1 MLVAAKCTQCGA
13 NIQIDPS
20 HEAGICPHC
29 GTAFITEKAVNNYNV
44 TYMTTNTYNT
54 VTNIQG
60 GEVHIHNGSDSAQ
73 ALFDNIRGLIEKGV
87 GEPRECGDSD
97 EKALYE
103 NLEKFM
109 TKYPLDKR
117 RYEIDALL
125 ALARAR
131 AGLKPSANAFNDILK
146 LKKADPE
153 NGERYYS
160 LLLDAVNRTLSAKCG
175 RTFSGDML
183 DLKLCL
189 QDVGAAV
196 PSAIRERREFAQ
208 SLIYY
213 ERKKE
218 EYEKPSS
225 QPRVALIPP
234 HYAER
239 LEFCVRDLL
248 DTAREMLKEKK
259 CGYDGEYLLYLYGAA
274 QQLLVSDYRMP
285 FPETKTEEQSRAVL
299 ESFSAFSDAVSSALS
314 TEDRARTEDLTR
326 QLFSADR
333 EEFYREEWDYYG
345 RKIGCGDK
353 NTAFS
358 FLRDMVRLRIG
369 YAAVLLENNFK
380 KGLFGIKY
388 TQKVPDRDAQELT
401 RRSIEYARERFKE

>member
-131 AGLKPSANAFNDILK
+131 AGLKPSANAFNDIL
-146 LKKADPE
+146 
-153 NGERYYS
+153 S
-160 LLLDAVNRTLSAKCG
+160 L
-175 RTFSGDML
+175 
-183 DLKLCL
+183 
-189 QDVGAAV
+189 
-196 PSAIRERREFAQ
+196 
-208 SLIYY
+208 
-213 ERKKE
+213 
-218 EYEKPSS
+218 
-225 QPRVALIPP
+225 RV
-234 HYAER
+234 
-239 LEFCVRDLL
+239 D
-248 DTAREMLKEKK
+248 
-259 CGYDGEYLLYLYGAA
+259 
-274 QQLLVSDYRMP
+274 
-285 FPETKTEEQSRAVL
+285 
-299 ESFSAFSDAVSSALS
+299 
-314 TEDRARTEDLTR
+314 
-326 QLFSADR
+326 
-333 EEFYREEWDYYG
+333 
-345 RKIGCGDK
+345 
-353 NTAFS
+353 
-358 FLRDMVRLRIG
+358 
-369 YAAVLLENNFK
+369 
-380 KGLFGIKY
+380 
-388 TQKVPDRDAQELT
+388 
-401 RRSIEYARERFKE
+401 